1 MNQSIGIEE
10 VLIEGFDEAVDVLC
24 NAFYDYPAMHF
35 IIGKAA
41 EDYSWRLGQLIGFFT
56 RVRFLRGDLVLAAK
70 TSEGLIGVANVV
82 RPDTQASEAVE
93 IYRDALW
100 TNLGE
105 PSRRCY
111 EAFGEATEPFVVSE
125 PHYHLSM
132 LGVCK
137 DHAGQGVGRLLL
149 DAVHAISQSDA
160 ESCGVSLTTETRS
173 NVALYQ
179 HVGYKVVGEVNLGE
193 LISWSMFRLDPL
205 ETAPVD

>member
-10 VLIEGFDEAVDVLC
+10 VSIEGFDYAVDVHC
-24 NAFYDYPAMHF
+24 DAFYDYPAMRF
-35 IIGKAA
+35 IIGNAA

-82 RPDTQASEAVE
+82 RPDTQAPEAVE
-93 IYRDALW
+93 VYRDALW
-100 TNLGE
+100 ANLGE
-105 PSRRCY
+105 SSRRRY
-111 EAFGEATEPFVVSE
+111 DAFGEATEPFVVPE

-132 LGVCK
+132 LGVRK

-149 DAVHAISQSDA
+149 DAVHAISRSDA

-173 NVALYQ
+173 NVALYE
-179 HVGYKVVGEVNLGE
+179 HVGYKIVGEVDLGE
-193 LISWSMFRLDPL
+193 LISWSMFRPDPL
-205 ETAPVD
+205 ETAPGD